1 MQGVFAKTLT
11 NIVVLKIPNECI
23 LKAYLFFVVK
33 NHKEK
38 VFCRKRV
45 T

>member
-23 LKAYLFFVVK
+23 LKAYLYFVK